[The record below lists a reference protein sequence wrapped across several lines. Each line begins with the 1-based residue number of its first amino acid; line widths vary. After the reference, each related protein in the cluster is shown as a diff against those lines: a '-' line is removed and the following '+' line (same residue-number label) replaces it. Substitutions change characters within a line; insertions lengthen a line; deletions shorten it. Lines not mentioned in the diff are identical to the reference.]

1 MNAFDYYIGLSEK
14 DKGLARGRDGR
25 RQFLEMGMG
34 FWEMETWL
42 GWQGRAA
49 ISTDMA
55 LFILPNGA
63 GVRDSCLRAMVL
75 RLVDSRNLFVNTGGD
90 RAIVNVYST
99 NFHDLLDEIDLWL
112 FRSRNSSVNMVYR
125 RFVSSYNDL
134 FIWVTLGE
142 LPEEAAFKRDV
153 WDMLRTT
160 GHIRLDGP
168 AAAYDIEI
176 RFAYENRTG
185 WTDAALVFTVMY
197 HEFLVNGFYD
207 IKTVEIERAKIE
219 EEVANEFCG
228 RCVNYIYDET
238 GEKVDTFVQDFFGTD
253 LYGYIKRV
261 ADFNFEWELGKHL
274 PEVNVLGPM
283 YDGGYR
289 MSVNPSDDEDV
300 AERAKEI
307 ATAIASVYL
316 RHWSGEIALPA
327 HNQPRLLEVSN
338 E

>member
-1 MNAFDYYIGLSEK
+1 MNAFDYYVGLSEK

-49 ISTDMA
+49 ISPDMA

-99 NFHDLLDEIDLWL
+99 RFAMLLNEIDAWL
-112 FRSRNSSVNMVYR
+112 ENDAMTAVWR
-125 RFVSSYNDL
+125 RFSCHDEGSS
-134 FIWVTLGE
+134 IEITLGE
-142 LPEEAAFKRDV
+142 LPEEIAFGKDIVATIGSDDV
-153 WDMLRTT
+153 DDGGGYGELF
-160 GHIRLDGP
+160 IRFNNAGAWTS
-168 AAAYDIEI
+168 AAATFTEM
-176 RFAYENRTG
+176 YEK
-185 WTDAALVFTVMY
+185 
-197 HEFLVNGFYD
+197 FLADGFYS
-207 IKTVEIERAKIE
+207 IRTLEIERAKIE

-238 GEKVDTFVQDFFGTD
+238 GEKVDTFAQDFFGTD

-261 ADFNFEWELGKHL
+261 ADFSFDWELGKHL
-274 PEVNVLGPM
+274 PEVNVLDPM
-283 YDGGYR
+283 FDGGVR

-307 ATAIASVYL
+307 AAAIASVYL

-327 HNQPRLLEVSN
+327 HNQPRLLEVEN